1 MTAQSVSF
9 VILEH
14 DHPFLHWDFMFEE
27 GDSLRSWRL
36 LQEPIS
42 EHSIEAEPLPNHR
55 RHYLDY
61 EGPVSGNRGQ
71 VTRWD
76 FGTCQVNELQEEKI
90 SLILNGSRLSAKVTL
105 ERTSPDSERWKVWI
119 SPIEQI
125 V

>member
-14 DHPFLHWDFMFEE
+14 DHPFIHWDFMFEE

-36 LQEPIS
+36 LQEPIF
-42 EHSIEAEPLPNHR
+42 EQWIDAEPLPNHR

-61 EGPVSGNRGQ
+61 EGPVGGNRGQ
-71 VTRWD
+71 VMRWD
-76 FGTCQVNELQEEKI
+76 FGTCLLGEVQDEKI
-90 SLILNGSRLSAKVTL
+90 SLILNGSRLVANVSL
-105 ERTSPDSERWKVWI
+105 ERTSPDSEKWKVWI
-119 SPIEQI
+119 SSIEKI

>member
-1 MTAQSVSF
+1 MTAQSVAF

-36 LQEPIS
+36 LNQPMLDVW
-42 EHSIEAEPLPNHR
+42 IEAESLPNHR
-55 RHYLDY
+55 KFYLDY

-76 FGTCQVNELQEEKI
+76 FGTCRVNELQEEII

>member
-42 EHSIEAEPLPNHR
+42 ERSIEAEPLPNHR

>member
-1 MTAQSVSF
+1 MTAQSVAF

-14 DHPFLHWDFMFEE
+14 DHPFIHWDFMFEE

-36 LQEPIS
+36 LQEPIF
-42 EHSIEAEPLPNHR
+42 EQWIDAEPLPRHR
-55 RHYLDY
+55 KHYLDY